1 MYTCAKHTNRETWS
15 LQAAVSTINN
25 DSKVDNNTAR
35 RCLPVMAELCIL
47 KDMFLT
53 TGNEVVTGKPQ
64 RDVFLCTAV
73 YDE

>member
-15 LQAAVSTINN
+15 MRAAVSTINN
-25 DSKVDNNTAR
+25 DSKVDTAHR
-35 RCLPVMAELCIL
+35 RLPVMAELCIL

-64 RDVFLCTAV
+64 CGVFLCIAV
-73 YDE
+73 YNE